1 MPMRALTTTT
11 GLVLL
16 LWQVAFADV
25 INGFDV
31 SDTLIPR
38 AEIIHGG
45 PPRDGIPALT
55 DPRFEPAAAVSDLR
69 DDERVLGLVR
79 NGIAKAYPLSILTWH
94 EIVND
99 RFGDEPI
106 VVTYCPLCFTGM
118 AFEAALD
125 GRRHHFGVSG
135 LLYNSDV
142 LMYDRESESLWSQLL
157 RQAVSGPHKGLRLKQ
172 VAMINTTWGDW
183 RARHRDTLVL
193 SSETGHRRDYGR
205 DPYAGYERSPDVL
218 FPVKFRAQGYH
229 PKEPVLGI
237 QIDGVTRAYPV
248 SELAHGPAEFRD
260 RIGEREV
267 IVRYDDASTSAEI
280 LGPDGKVL
288 PSVMAYWFAWY
299 TFNPETQVYKHRP
312 ADR

>member
-1 MPMRALTTTT
+1 
-11 GLVLL
+11 
-16 LWQVAFADV
+16 
-25 INGFDV
+25 
-31 SDTLIPR
+31 
-38 AEIIHGG
+38 
-45 PPRDGIPALT
+45 
-55 DPRFEPAAAVSDLR
+55 
-69 DDERVLGLVR
+69 
-79 NGIAKAYPLSILTWH
+79 
-94 EIVND
+94 
-99 RFGDEPI
+99 
-106 VVTYCPLCFTGM
+106 
-118 AFEAALD
+118 
-125 GRRHHFGVSG
+125 
-135 LLYNSDV
+135 
-142 LMYDRESESLWSQLL
+142 
-157 RQAVSGPHKGLRLKQ
+157 LKQ

>member
-1 MPMRALTTTT
+1 MRALTTMT

-25 INGFDV
+25 INGFDL

-38 AEIIHGG
+38 TEIAHGG

-55 DPRFEPAAAVSDLR
+55 DPRFEPATAVSGMR

-157 RQAVSGPHKGLRLKQ
+157 RQAVSGPHKGLQLKH
-172 VAMINTTWGDW
+172 VAMLNTTWGHW

-193 SSETGHRRDYGR
+193 SRETGHRRDYGG

-229 PKEPVLGI
+229 PKEQVLGI
-237 QIDGVTRAYPV
+237 QIDGVARAYPV
-248 SELAHGPAEFRD
+248 SELAPGPAEFRD

-280 LGPDGKVL
+280 LDPDGKVL
-288 PSVMAYWFAWY
+288 PSVLAYWFAWY
-299 TFNPETQVYKHRP
+299 AFNPETQVYKHLP
-312 ADR
+312 ADQ

>member
-1 MPMRALTTTT
+1 
-11 GLVLL
+11 
-16 LWQVAFADV
+16 
-25 INGFDV
+25 
-31 SDTLIPR
+31 
-38 AEIIHGG
+38 
-45 PPRDGIPALT
+45 
-55 DPRFEPAAAVSDLR
+55 
-69 DDERVLGLVR
+69 
-79 NGIAKAYPLSILTWH
+79 
-94 EIVND
+94 
-99 RFGDEPI
+99 
-106 VVTYCPLCFTGM
+106 
-118 AFEAALD
+118 
-125 GRRHHFGVSG
+125 
-135 LLYNSDV
+135 
-142 LMYDRESESLWSQLL
+142 
-157 RQAVSGPHKGLRLKQ
+157 
-172 VAMINTTWGDW
+172 
-183 RARHRDTLVL
+183 
-193 SSETGHRRDYGR
+193 
-205 DPYAGYERSPDVL
+205 L

>member
-1 MPMRALTTTT
+1 MRALTTTT

-25 INGFDV
+25 INGFDL

-38 AEIIHGG
+38 AEIAHGG

-55 DPRFEPAAAVSDLR
+55 DPRFEPATAVSGMR

-157 RQAVSGPHKGLRLKQ
+157 RQAVSGPHKGLQLKH
-172 VAMINTTWGDW
+172 VAMINTTWGHW
-183 RARHRDTLVL
+183 RARHGDTLVL
-193 SSETGHRRDYGR
+193 SRETGHRRDYGG

-229 PKEPVLGI
+229 PKEQVLGI
-237 QIDGVTRAYPV
+237 EIDGVARAYPV
-248 SELAHGPAEFRD
+248 SELARGPAEFRD

-267 IVRYDDASTSAEI
+267 IVRYDDASISGEI
-280 LGPDGKVL
+280 LDPDGKVL
-288 PSVMAYWFAWY
+288 PSVLAYWFAWY
-299 TFNPETQVYKHRP
+299 AFNPETQVYKHRP
-312 ADR
+312 AGQ

>member
-1 MPMRALTTTT
+1 MRALTTTA

-25 INGFDV
+25 INGFDL

-38 AEIIHGG
+38 AEIAHGG

-55 DPRFEPAAAVSDLR
+55 DPRFEPAVAVSGMR
-69 DDERVLGLVR
+69 NDERVLGLVR
-79 NGIAKAYPLSILTWH
+79 SGIAKAYPLSILTWH

-142 LMYDRESESLWSQLL
+142 LMYDRENESLWSQLL
-157 RQAVSGPHKGLRLKQ
+157 RQAVSGPHKGVRLKQ
-172 VAMINTTWGDW
+172 VAMLNTTWANW
-183 RARHRDTLVL
+183 RARHPDTLVL
-193 SSETGHRRDYGR
+193 SRNTGHGRDYGR

-229 PKEPVLGI
+229 PKEQVLGI
-237 QIDGVTRAYPV
+237 ELDGVARAYPV
-248 SELAHGPAEFRD
+248 SELARGPAEFRD

-267 IVRYDDASTSAEI
+267 TVRYDDASTTAEI
-280 LGPDGKVL
+280 LGPDGTVL
-288 PSVMAYWFAWY
+288 PSVQAYWFAWY
-299 TFNPETQVYKHRP
+299 TFNPQTQVYKRLP
-312 ADR
+312 AGQ